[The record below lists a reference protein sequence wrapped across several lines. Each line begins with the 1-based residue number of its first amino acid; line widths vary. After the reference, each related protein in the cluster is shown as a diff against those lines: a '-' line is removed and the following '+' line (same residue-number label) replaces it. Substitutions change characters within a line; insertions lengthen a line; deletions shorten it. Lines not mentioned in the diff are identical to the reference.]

1 MNEREENR
9 DKDQRITPEG
19 YSMEIEKLNQV
30 IEEVKLL
37 RLSMSG
43 DKNAKFKPPIRPKTE
58 QEVLLEQRIEKL
70 EAIDRDDFEHQL
82 GF

>member
-1 MNEREENR
+1 
-9 DKDQRITPEG
+9 
-19 YSMEIEKLNQV
+19 MEIEKLNQV

-70 EAIDRDDFEHQL
+70 EAIDRDDFERQL